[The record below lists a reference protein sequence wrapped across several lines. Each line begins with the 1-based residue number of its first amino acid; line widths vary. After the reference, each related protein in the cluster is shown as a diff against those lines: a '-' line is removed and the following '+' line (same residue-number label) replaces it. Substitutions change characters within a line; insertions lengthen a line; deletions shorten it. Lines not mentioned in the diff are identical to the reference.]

1 MNTQTCWEAGIFI
14 EILVMMRDYFGWT
27 PSYRADGPGM
37 KIRADRAYLISGSGH
52 RAQDNKGA
60 MPPSSTG

>member
-37 KIRADRAYLISGSGH
+37 KIRADRAYL
-52 RAQDNKGA
+52 
-60 MPPSSTG
+60 